1 MATRSKR
8 VWLTAA
14 ALLPLLSACSTD
26 DISGLLFGSSGEPQ
40 SITTSSTSPSAPTS
54 ALAQANLNRAAC
66 GLFFGK
72 AADGST
78 TTAMETGEI
87 SLDRSPQQNLM
98 QAISFDIAGN
108 YENARKLYVWLTASP
123 PDAKVDLDCGQGIK
137 LSGSVNSLAQRR
149 LVALDTEAPE
159 FARSAE
165 IDNVVASATVEPG
178 PELPDPPQVER
189 DRRFYQKGGVVEV
202 APEDSTTFA
211 PRMNMDMSENTAKL
225 TMVEQRAPKPK
236 AATQSAAPV
245 SQVIT
250 PPAATTAPE
259 PMATSVRPVTVP
271 TPSANVTTA
280 AKPAPIDIAPAT
292 IAGSEAET
300 DHNGAVVASNSRPVS
315 QGALDIVDPAP
326 DASMIELPISSSPA
340 PARPTTAAAASTPAA
355 TPQPTM
361 AAPSGPYYAVQL
373 AAYRSRGR
381 AERAWPEFQSASR
394 GMLNSAS
401 HEVVTI
407 SIEGKGL
414 FFRLLTGQYATNSDA
429 SQACARLKSVGVHC
443 LIRRVTP

>member
-1 MATRSKR
+1 M
-8 VWLTAA
+8 
-14 ALLPLLSACSTD
+14 
-26 DISGLLFGSSGEPQ
+26 I
-40 SITTSSTSPSAPTS
+40 
-54 ALAQANLNRAAC
+54 QANLNRTAC

-72 AADGST
+72 TADGT
-78 TTAMETGEI
+78 NTTALGTGEI

-98 QAISFDIAGN
+98 QAVSFDIAGN
-108 YENARKLYVWLTASP
+108 YEAARKLYVWLTASP

-149 LVALDTEAPE
+149 LVALDTDVPE

-165 IDNVVASATVEPG
+165 IDGVVASATVEPG

-189 DRRFYQKGGVVEV
+189 DRRFYQQGGVVEV
-202 APEDSTTFA
+202 APEDSTTLV

-225 TMVEQRAPKPK
+225 TMVEQRASK
-236 AATQSAAPV
+236 
-245 SQVIT
+245 
-250 PPAATTAPE
+250 PAATTQRAAAVSEAATAPT
-259 PMATSVRPVTVP
+259 ATIEP
-271 TPSANVTTA
+271 TPMVAATKPAPAAAPSVAVTAT
-280 AKPAPIDIAPAT
+280 AKPAPVNIAPAT
-292 IAGSEAET
+292 ISGSEEET
-300 DHNGAVVASNSRPVS
+300 GHSGALVTSNSRPVS

-326 DASMIELPISSSPA
+326 DASMIELPISSNPA
-340 PARPTTAAAASTPAA
+340 PAKPTAAAVAPARTQTETA
-355 TPQPTM
+355 TAPTM
-361 AAPSGPYYAVQL
+361 APPSGPYYAIQL

-381 AERAWPEFQSASR
+381 AEGAWPEFQSASR
-394 GMLNSAS
+394 GILNSAS

-429 SQACARLKSVGVHC
+429 TQACGQLKSVGVDC

>member
-1 MATRSKR
+1 M
-8 VWLTAA
+8 
-14 ALLPLLSACSTD
+14 
-26 DISGLLFGSSGEPQ
+26 I
-40 SITTSSTSPSAPTS
+40 
-54 ALAQANLNRAAC
+54 QANLNRTAC

-72 AADGST
+72 TADGAN

-98 QAISFDIAGN
+98 QAVSFDIAGN

-149 LVALDTEAPE
+149 LVALDTDVPE

-165 IDNVVASATVEPG
+165 IDSVVASATVEPG

-189 DRRFYQKGGVVEV
+189 DRRFYQQGGVVEV
-202 APEDSTTFA
+202 APEDSTTLV

-225 TMVEQRAPKPK
+225 TMVEQRASK
-236 AATQSAAPV
+236 
-245 SQVIT
+245 
-250 PPAATTAPE
+250 PAATTQRAAAASQAVTAPT
-259 PMATSVRPVTVP
+259 ATIEP
-271 TPSANVTTA
+271 TPMVAATKPAPAAAPSVAETA
-280 AKPAPIDIAPAT
+280 TAKPAPVNIAPAT
-292 IAGSEAET
+292 IAGSEEET
-300 DHNGAVVASNSRPVS
+300 GHSGAVVTSNSRPVS

-326 DASMIELPISSSPA
+326 DASMIELPISSNPA
-340 PARPTTAAAASTPAA
+340 PAKPTAAAVVAPARTQTETAAAPASNMT
-355 TPQPTM
+355 
-361 AAPSGPYYAVQL
+361 APSGPYYAVQL

-381 AERAWPEFQSASR
+381 AEGAWPEFQSASR
-394 GMLNSAS
+394 GILNSAS

-414 FFRLLTGQYATNSDA
+414 FFRLLTGQYVTNSDA
-429 SQACARLKSVGVHC
+429 TQACGQLKSVGVDC